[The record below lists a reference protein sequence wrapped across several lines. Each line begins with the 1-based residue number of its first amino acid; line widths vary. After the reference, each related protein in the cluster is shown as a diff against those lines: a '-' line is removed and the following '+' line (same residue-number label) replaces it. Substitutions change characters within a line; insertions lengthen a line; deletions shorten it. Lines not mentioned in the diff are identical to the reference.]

1 MVISAVRLLEKRLV
15 LIVGLCKEALL
26 MFIQTR

>member
-1 MVISAVRLLEKRLV
+1 MVISVVRLLEKRLI

-26 MFIQTR
+26 MSTQTR